1 MAEDPQSADL
11 GDLVQFPSGK
21 LSGAV
26 GVVSQPITADNPGH
40 VLILQAGLLRGVT
53 ATIDDVELADEDSAG
68 FAQLASNLI
77 KLGSHVLEK
86 RLIVYRS

>member
-1 MAEDPQSADL
+1 MSIQSANL
-11 GDLVQFPSGK
+11 GDLVQFPAAVLG
-21 LSGAV
+21 GAV

-40 VLILQAGLLRGVT
+40 VLILHEEHLQGVP
-53 ATIDDVELADEDSAG
+53 ASNEDVGFANEDSAG

-86 RLIVYRS
+86 RLIVYRH